1 MPSERLVDG
10 LEFWFWGLLCH
21 WTASE
26 ARRYDLLYYGGL
38 HLLPVFRQNGHL
50 VLEILGV
57 ESLTQISVGEDIV

>member
-10 LEFWFWGLLCH
+10 LEFWFLGLLCH
-21 WTASE
+21 RTASE
-26 ARRYDLLYYGGL
+26 AWGNYFLNHGGL

-57 ESLTQISVGEDIV
+57 ESLTQISVGKDIV